1 MTTDR
6 TAGQGIREPGAARYR
21 ETLFERHPW
30 EMVSQSSEERFP
42 VTFWIGIKALVAAVT
57 VPGIEPDDL
66 SLSVRGTRL
75 SLQVPGGTGS
85 FSKDIELPYAVEMP
99 PILVKDEKDTLYILL
114 QRK

>member
-1 MTTDR
+1 MIS
-6 TAGQGIREPGAARYR
+6 QGR
-21 ETLFERHPW
+21 
-30 EMVSQSSEERFP
+30 EERFP
-42 VTFWIGIKALVAAVT
+42 VTLWIGIKALVAAVT

-66 SLSVRGTRL
+66 NLSVHGTRL
-75 SLQVPGGTGS
+75 SLHGPDGTGA